1 MAYDRSMS
9 TTNADDG
16 TGLRERRRRRTMEAI
31 IDAALALFEEKG
43 YDAVPIEEI
52 AAAAEV
58 SPRTFYR
65 HFPAKE
71 DVLVLDPRTE
81 AAVRAA
87 LAEERPG
94 ETDAG
99 FVART
104 LIAALTA
111 RAPDRA
117 RRGYQLIQ
125 TTPALQ
131 ARAFQLVWRDQE
143 VIVQAVLARGAARR
157 PAGPDAELRARVV
170 TVAVSDAVRV
180 GLAAWV
186 QAGQPGPVQEYCE
199 RALSTLRDA
208 LTETGP
214 VSGGGRPAAAT
225 G

>member
-1 MAYDRSMS
+1 MS
-9 TTNADDG
+9 TSDADDG

-31 IDAALALFEEKG
+31 IDAALALFEERG
-43 YDAVPIEEI
+43 YDAVPVEEI

-87 LAEERPG
+87 LAQERPG

-111 RAPDRA
+111 RRPDRA

-143 VIVQAVLARGAARR
+143 VIVQALLARHPAA
-157 PAGPDAELRARVV
+157 PDAELRARVV

-186 QAGQPGPVQEYCE
+186 QAGQQGPVQEYCE
-199 RALSTLRDA
+199 RALAALRDA
-208 LTETGP
+208 LTEPT
-214 VSGGGRPAAAT
+214 R
-225 G
+225 

>member
-1 MAYDRSMS
+1 MS
-9 TTNADDG
+9 TSDAGDG

-31 IDAALALFEEKG
+31 IDAALALFEERG
-43 YDAVPIEEI
+43 YDAVPVEEI

-111 RAPDRA
+111 RRPDRA

-143 VIVQAVLARGAARR
+143 AIVQALLARR

-170 TVAVSDAVRV
+170 TVAVGDAVRV

-199 RALSTLRDA
+199 RALATLRDA
-208 LTETGP
+208 LTEPT
-214 VSGGGRPAAAT
+214 R
-225 G
+225 